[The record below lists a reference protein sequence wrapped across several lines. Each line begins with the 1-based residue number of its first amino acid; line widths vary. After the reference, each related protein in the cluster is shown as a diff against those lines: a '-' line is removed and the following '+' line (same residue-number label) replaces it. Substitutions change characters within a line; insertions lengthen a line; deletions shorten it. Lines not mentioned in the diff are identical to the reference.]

1 MRRYLVVAL
10 PVALVA
16 SLLIVAL
23 LAGPALAQDGG
34 VRLEA
39 TLTGAVEV
47 PPGDPD
53 GSGTATLILNH
64 GQGTLC
70 FELFV
75 ENITLPA
82 SAAHVHVGPVGAAGP
97 IVVPLTPPD
106 ASGRSS
112 GCVDVV
118 NPEGVDLIQAIIQHP
133 GLFYVNVHTP
143 DFSAGAVRGQLH
155 R

>member
-1 MRRYLVVAL
+1 MRRYMLAAL
-10 PVALVA
+10 PVALIA
-16 SLLIVAL
+16 GLLAVTL
-23 LAGPALAQDGG
+23 LAGPALAQDSG

-39 TLTGAVEV
+39 TLTGAAEV

-53 GSGTATLILNH
+53 GSGSATLVLNH

-82 SAAHVHVGPVGAAGP
+82 TAAHVHVGPVGTAGP
-97 IVVPLTPPD
+97 IVVPLAPPD

-112 GCVDVV
+112 GCVPVV
-118 NPEGVDLIQAIIQHP
+118 NPTGVDLIQAMIQHP
-133 GLFYVNVHTP
+133 GLFYVNVHTS
-143 DFSAGAVRGQLH
+143 DFPAGAVRGQLH